1 MNDRLAYITKVDVQ
15 GYRSLEDVVV
25 NTGSITVLVG
35 PNGSGKSSFADLF
48 VFLQECILSSPE
60 VAFSVRGGIQQVITR
75 TGQRP
80 DRIRLRV
87 EICSCH
93 QKKWRGSYSVAFK
106 QLDTYPAQSE
116 KGVSPTAQSFTIPQE
131 ECEIRIG
138 EEGQVARFVVKDG
151 KWEESTLGVT
161 PALAANRLALPLLSG
176 TEEFAPIYQALTEV
190 TYYAPQPHPSTG
202 LSHLFSNGT
211 SIAAGLRQVQLK
223 DQTRYLRIEETLKQ
237 MVPTI
242 QAIQPKKI
250 GRNWTVE
257 FTEAFDH
264 GPPVKFE
271 AISMSEGTLRLL
283 AILFTAYSLSPPT
296 LIILEEPEVALH
308 PGMGAILVDGLRE
321 SALHTQFLITTHSSD
336 LITRFDVD
344 SLRAVDR
351 IHGVTT
357 IAPIAT
363 TQRKAIQQRLFTA
376 GELHRIE
383 GLRPVINGAP
393 ERSVHA

>member
-1 MNDRLAYITKVDVQ
+1 M
-15 GYRSLEDVVV
+15 
-25 NTGSITVLVG
+25 
-35 PNGSGKSSFADLF
+35 
-48 VFLQECILSSPE
+48 
-60 VAFSVRGGIQQVITR
+60 
-75 TGQRP
+75 
-80 DRIRLRV
+80 
-87 EICSCH
+87 
-93 QKKWRGSYSVAFK
+93 
-106 QLDTYPAQSE
+106 
-116 KGVSPTAQSFTIPQE
+116 
-131 ECEIRIG
+131 
-138 EEGQVARFVVKDG
+138 
-151 KWEESTLGVT
+151 
-161 PALAANRLALPLLSG
+161 
-176 TEEFAPIYQALTEV
+176 
-190 TYYAPQPHPSTG
+190 TYYAPQAH
-202 LSHLFSNGT
+202 HLFSNGT
-211 SIAAGLRQVQLK
+211 SIAAGLREVQLK

-242 QAIQPKKI
+242 QAIQPKKV
-250 GRNWTVE
+250 GRSWTVE

-344 SLRAVDR
+344 SLRAVER

>member
-1 MNDRLAYITKVDVQ
+1 M
-15 GYRSLEDVVV
+15 
-25 NTGSITVLVG
+25 
-35 PNGSGKSSFADLF
+35 
-48 VFLQECILSSPE
+48 
-60 VAFSVRGGIQQVITR
+60 
-75 TGQRP
+75 
-80 DRIRLRV
+80 
-87 EICSCH
+87 
-93 QKKWRGSYSVAFK
+93 
-106 QLDTYPAQSE
+106 
-116 KGVSPTAQSFTIPQE
+116 
-131 ECEIRIG
+131 
-138 EEGQVARFVVKDG
+138 VKDG
-151 KWEESTLGVT
+151 KWEESTVGVT
-161 PALAANRLALPLLSG
+161 PALAANRLGLPLLSG
-176 TEEFAPIYQALTEV
+176 TEEFAPIYQVLTEV
-190 TYYAPQPHPSTG
+190 TYYAPQAH
-202 LSHLFSNGT
+202 HLFSNGT
-211 SIAAGLRQVQLK
+211 NIAAGLREVQLK

-242 QAIQPKKI
+242 QAIQPKKV
-250 GRNWTVE
+250 GRSWTVE

-308 PGMGAILVDGLRE
+308 PGMAAILVDGLRE